1 MKSTIVLTGVTL
13 CCLLLSGCSGAR
25 VVETTTTAGTTLS
38 TVRVSGGTELTF
50 NQQSGLLCIDAT
62 GSGACS
68 HPTESGK

>member
-1 MKSTIVLTGVTL
+1 MKKTIALTGAML
-13 CCLLLSGCSGAR
+13 CCLLSGCTGAR
-25 VVETTTTAGTTLS
+25 VVETTTAKGTTLS

-68 HPTESGK
+68 NPTESGK

>member
-13 CCLLLSGCSGAR
+13 CCLLLPGCSGAR
-25 VVETTTTAGTTLS
+25 VVETTTSTGTTLS

-62 GSGACS
+62 GSSACS
-68 HPTESGK
+68 RPIQE

>member
-25 VVETTTTAGTTLS
+25 VVETTTSTGTTLS

-50 NQQSGLLCIDAT
+50 NQQSGVLCIDAT
-62 GSGACS
+62 GSSACS
-68 HPTESGK
+68 RPIQE

>member
-25 VVETTTTAGTTLS
+25 VVETTTSTGTTLS

-50 NQQSGLLCIDAT
+50 NQQSGVLCIDAA
-62 GSGACS
+62 GSSACS
-68 HPTESGK
+68 RPIQE